1 MITQLNQLERKLE
14 QLFKKGELRDIRV
27 VFDIGVEF
35 GALLQS
41 QNVQNYKYKFWNK
54 LDADNIKG
62 QKIRD
67 AVESINDFLLM
78 LVRKS
83 IKEYITKNGSW
94 SISKHHWSSMYSEI
108 EQDTLKKYCV
118 QITSLSMT
126 EYGGDFQCKFEMTGK
141 LAKLFKSNNI
151 YNELDVDIYNDIGEE
166 SMSIYDVEDV
176 DENVSRLN
184 CHVRNVNNWEL
195 EQYTE
200 FLNEI
205 KECFLTDL
213 LIEA

>member
-1 MITQLNQLERKLE
+1 M
-14 QLFKKGELRDIRV
+14 
-27 VFDIGVEF
+27 
-35 GALLQS
+35 
-41 QNVQNYKYKFWNK
+41 
-54 LDADNIKG
+54 
-62 QKIRD
+62 
-67 AVESINDFLLM
+67 
-78 LVRKS
+78 
-83 IKEYITKNGSW
+83 
-94 SISKHHWSSMYSEI
+94 
-108 EQDTLKKYCV
+108 
-118 QITSLSMT
+118 
-126 EYGGDFQCKFEMTGK
+126 
-141 LAKLFKSNNI
+141 
-151 YNELDVDIYNDIGEE
+151 DIYNDIGEE